1 MIAQNYSRQV
11 ALLLRV
17 IPEIAKESCF
27 ALHGGTAINLFIRD
41 LPRLSVDID
50 LTYLPIEDR
59 DSSIKNINDA
69 LSRIKESIEN
79 NLARIIVI
87 HKKENF
93 KLLISNQGVGIK
105 VEVNPIMRGI
115 YGNTQN
121 RELCNKAQ
129 TDFQAYCYIN
139 TVPLGQLYGG
149 KICAALDRQHPRDL
163 FDVKYL
169 LNNEGFTQEIKEGL
183 FLRLLSSER
192 PIHEILFPNFQDQR
206 LAMENQFSGM
216 TEEAFGYEEYEHVR
230 KQLVITVHN
239 SITQADKDYL
249 LSFKNG
255 LPDWTLYNFE
265 NFPSIRWKLQN
276 IQKLKE
282 TNSAKH
288 QEQYESLKDKL
299 NSIQ

>member
-1 MIAQNYSRQV
+1 MIAQKYSKQV

-27 ALHGGTAINLFIRD
+27 GLHGGTAINLFIRD
-41 LPRLSVDID
+41 MPRLSVDID

-59 DSSIKNINDA
+59 DSSIKNISEA

-79 NLARIIVI
+79 KLSGVVVD

-93 KLLISNQGVGIK
+93 KLLVTNQGVGIK

-121 RELCNKAQ
+121 SELSNKAQ
-129 TDFQAYCYIN
+129 SDFQAYCAIN
-139 TVPLGQLYGG
+139 TVPIGQLYGG

-169 LNNEGFTQEIKEGL
+169 LNSGGFTQEIKEGL
-183 FLRLLSSER
+183 FLRLLSGER

-216 TEEAFGYEEYEHVR
+216 TEEAFSYEEYEAVR
-230 KQLVITVHN
+230 EELVRIIHENITD
-239 SITQADKDYL
+239 ADKDFL
-249 LSFKNG
+249 LAFKSGIPNWG
-255 LPDWTLYNFE
+255 LYNFE
-265 NFPSIRWKLQN
+265 MFPSIKWKLQN

-288 QEQYESLKDKL
+288 LEQYESLKEKL